1 MSLCRPFARPLYVML
16 KPAGARCNL
25 ACTYCYYTGK
35 DSLYE
40 EKMPHCI
47 SDDLLERFRHNGVIR
62 RCLSADPL
70 GDVMTFDGENV
81 FRIDYPAF
89 EKEAVWNWNNC
100 PVVAVAHKVNKED
113 LADNYVLNAGDNR
126 LNEVAKSVRMPRAD
140 AADDI
145 SVYVD
150 GNRRLRTSE
159 PVKSLRV
166 YSLDGRLLQNDAA
179 LPEGIYVVVCVSL
192 DGVPHPC
199 KVAVR

>member
-1 MSLCRPFARPLYVML
+1 MRYSPSAYHTNSNFHEQQSTTVRFETHHYIHLGIAQVYNRNSLIIGWL
-16 KPAGARCNL
+16 
-25 ACTYCYYTGK
+25 
-35 DSLYE
+35 
-40 EKMPHCI
+40 
-47 SDDLLERFRHNGVIR
+47 
-62 RCLSADPL
+62 
-70 GDVMTFDGENV
+70 
-81 FRIDYPAF
+81 DYKTLF
-89 EKEAVWNWNNC
+89 
-100 PVVAVAHKVNKED
+100 
-113 LADNYVLNAGDNR
+113 